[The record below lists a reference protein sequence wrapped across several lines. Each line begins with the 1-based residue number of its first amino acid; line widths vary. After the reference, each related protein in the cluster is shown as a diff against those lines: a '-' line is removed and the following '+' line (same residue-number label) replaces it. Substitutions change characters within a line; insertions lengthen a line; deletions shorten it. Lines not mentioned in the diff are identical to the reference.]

1 MKPIFLSRLYFL
13 FFTSLNASSRSSL
26 RFRTGIKIC
35 LGMSDHYLTSSKSLL
50 RIQHG
55 VFHSVRWSLE
65 CLLCLIF
72 SRTPNANP
80 PFIQRLD
87 FPQFLQRR
95 TLSFLQSMFVPICWQ
110 CSLNKQSWQG
120 PHFWCEEKNS
130 VHTKWITENL
140 NRFSVHNPIHEYK

>member
-13 FFTSLNASSRSSL
+13 FFTSLNASSRLSL
-26 RFRTGIKIC
+26 RFRTGIKMFRNVWS
-35 LGMSDHYLTSSKSLL
+35 LSYLVKSLL

-95 TLSFLQSMFVPICWQ
+95 TLPFLQSMFVPICPQ